1 MNIQCTSKEVFHV
14 KYGDTIGFH
23 PESRIQLKPVNLY
36 KTRLV

>member
-14 KYGDTIGFH
+14 NGDTIGFH
-23 PESRIQLKPVNLY
+23 PESRIQLKPVNLF